1 MSFDGIFTHAMAQEL
16 NTTLSGGRVAK
27 IQQPYENEI
36 IITIRAGR
44 KNHPLLLSANPQ
56 YARVQITHI
65 PFTNPDVPATFTMT
79 LRKYFNAATLTEIH
93 QVQNDR
99 VLHFEF
105 STRDELGDELGLRL
119 IIEMMGRHSNI
130 FLVSK
135 RTGKIIDLIR
145 HVSADQNRYRPLMP
159 GAPYVEPPKQDKVD
173 PFHDSERIYHELERQ
188 VTPSLSRATLLQQHY
203 QGLAK
208 DSAAELALRLN
219 QGDAGWDS
227 FFAALATPEP
237 TITTQGK
244 KAVFTAIPYQSLTGE
259 QQHFPTLSAM
269 LDAYYAQKAE
279 HDRVLQQ
286 GGNLIHVI
294 KNVIDKDR
302 KKQRKLKRTLE
313 ETEKADDYRI
323 RGEILTTYLSQV
335 KRGMTSIEL
344 PNFYADNEPIKIT
357 LSNQLTPS
365 RNAQK
370 YFAKYT
376 KLRNAVA
383 HVHQQMQENQEELDY
398 LEGIMAQIDVASPK
412 DLVDI
417 RLELQQ
423 QGYLRKQKSGKKGNK
438 RQKVSKPDQ
447 FYASDGTKIWVG
459 KNNLQN
465 DQLTLHTAKKTDIWL
480 HVKDIPGSHVIIDS
494 SDPSEKTLLEAA
506 KLAAYFSKARDSA
519 NVPVDWI
526 GVKKIR
532 KPNGAKPGFVI
543 YEGQKTVSVTPDA
556 DLVAKLRNPPTK

>member
-188 VTPSLSRATLLQQHY
+188 VTPSLSRAALLQQHY

-417 RLELQQ
+417 RL
-423 QGYLRKQKSGKKGNK
+423 
-438 RQKVSKPDQ
+438 
-447 FYASDGTKIWVG
+447 
-459 KNNLQN
+459 
-465 DQLTLHTAKKTDIWL
+465 
-480 HVKDIPGSHVIIDS
+480 
-494 SDPSEKTLLEAA
+494 
-506 KLAAYFSKARDSA
+506 
-519 NVPVDWI
+519 
-526 GVKKIR
+526 
-532 KPNGAKPGFVI
+532 
-543 YEGQKTVSVTPDA
+543 
-556 DLVAKLRNPPTK
+556 

>member
-16 NTTLSGGRVAK
+16 NGILSGGRVVK
-27 IQQPYENEI
+27 IQQPYENEVV
-36 IITIRAGR
+36 ITIRAGR

-79 LRKYFNAATLTEIH
+79 LRKYFNAATLTAVH

-159 GAPYVEPPKQDKVD
+159 GAPYVEPPKQDKINPFDD
-173 PFHDSERIYHELERQ
+173 PDRLYHELERQ
-188 VTPSLSRATLLQQHY
+188 VTPTLSRAALLQQHY

-219 QGDAGWDS
+219 QGDAGWDG
-227 FFAALATPEP
+227 FFKELEAPAP

-244 KAVFTAIPYQSLTGE
+244 KAVFTAIPYQSLSGD
-259 QQHFPTLSAM
+259 QQYYPTLSTM
-269 LDAYYAQKAE
+269 LDAYYEQKAE

-344 PNFYADNEPIKIT
+344 PNFYADNQPIKIT

-383 HVHQQMQENQEELDY
+383 HVNQQMQENQEELDY
-398 LEGIMAQIDVASPK
+398 LEGIMAQINVASPK
-412 DLVDI
+412 DLADI

-423 QGYLRKQKSGKKGNK
+423 QGYLRKQKQKKGNK

-494 SDPSEKTLLEAA
+494 SKPSEKTLLEAA
-506 KLAAYFSKARDSA
+506 KLAAYFSKARESA

-526 GVKKIR
+526 EVKKIR
-532 KPNGAKPGFVI
+532 KPNGAKPGFVV

-556 DLVAKLRNPPTK
+556 ELVDKLRTPPTK